1 MSRSALLRG
10 MFWNELPSS
19 LLGLAFGALSFSDV
33 LCRCHL
39 VSRTWRRTRARWHK
53 LILPTYCNVERA
65 KSVLDSSHCA
75 QVNEADVHVSLLD
88 LLAFELKHLG
98 VLRLKNRRLSSSDP
112 AWSLSALK
120 SFPRLRVL
128 DLSFYR
134 LVDGE
139 SELRNLHC
147 LSLLRELDLSYSDLI
162 RKACRE
168 LSRVT
173 RLKTLHL
180 TYVVM
185 HLSLLELHRFT
196 SLTSLSLGLH
206 TMMKDNDLRELAD
219 LLSLRN
225 LKLWLVDVT
234 DMGLAHLKRLS
245 LLQDLRCTSSKHITD
260 SGLAH
265 LTGLLS
271 LERLDFSGTRKLTDN
286 SLQYLAGLTGLRY
299 LDLSFADQLTG
310 EGFASLASLPSLQTL
325 VLTDCQSLTHLENI
339 LEFPALISL
348 DIRDCPLVDVV
359 SPKPSHE
366 LSQLTKRSGFVIHL

>member
-10 MFWNELPSS
+10 CSGTSCRVRYLAWR
-19 LLGLAFGALSFSDV
+19 LGLCPLVTSSVVATWSRELGAAHALVGTSSYCRPTVMLGEQNRFS
-33 LCRCHL
+33 
-39 VSRTWRRTRARWHK
+39 
-53 LILPTYCNVERA
+53 I
-65 KSVLDSSHCA
+65 
-75 QVNEADVHVSLLD
+75 QVSLLD

-98 VLRLKNRRLSSSDP
+98 VLRLNNRRLSSSDP

-128 DLSFYR
+128 DLSFY
-134 LVDGE
+134 
-139 SELRNLHC
+139 
-147 LSLLRELDLSYSDLI
+147 LSLLRELDLSYSDLT

-168 LSRVT
+168 LSPVT

-180 TYVVM
+180 TYAVL

-196 SLTSLSLGLH
+196 SLTSLDLH
-206 TMMKDNDLRELAD
+206 TIMKDNDLRELAD

-271 LERLDFSGTRKLTDN
+271 LERLDFTGTRKLTDN

-299 LDLSFADQLTG
+299 LDLSFADQVTG

-325 VLTDCQSLTHLENI
+325 VLSDCQSLTHLES
-339 LEFPALISL
+339 FQ
-348 DIRDCPLVDVV
+348 
-359 SPKPSHE
+359 H
-366 LSQLTKRSGFVIHL
+366 

>member
-1 MSRSALLRG
+1 

-53 LILPTYCNVERA
+53 LILPTYCNVGRA

-88 LLAFELKHLG
+88 LLAFELRHLG
-98 VLRLKNRRLSSSDP
+98 VLRLNNRRLSSSDP

-128 DLSFYR
+128 DLSFY
-134 LVDGE
+134 
-139 SELRNLHC
+139 
-147 LSLLRELDLSYSDLI
+147 LSLLRELDLSYSDLT

-168 LSRVT
+168 LSPVT

-180 TYVVM
+180 TYAVL

-196 SLTSLSLGLH
+196 SLTSLDLH
-206 TMMKDNDLRELAD
+206 TIMKDNDLRELAD

-271 LERLDFSGTRKLTDN
+271 LERLDFTGTRKLTDN

-299 LDLSFADQLTG
+299 LDLSFADQVTG

-325 VLTDCQSLTHLENI
+325 VLSDCQSLDRKST
-339 LEFPALISL
+339 
-348 DIRDCPLVDVV
+348 R
-359 SPKPSHE
+359 
-366 LSQLTKRSGFVIHL
+366 